1 MVALAVIA
9 STAFA
14 GAGANARSKL
24 KLVQLHPLVV
34 RGTAFRTGERVRVT
48 VYAKIAH
55 VQKTTASSSGAFRM
69 SFGNVAV
76 GRCSGF
82 RITAVG
88 NLGSRA
94 TLKRTP
100 LPACLPA

>member
-1 MVALAVIA
+1 MEAVA
-9 STAFA
+9 
-14 GAGANARSKL
+14 
-24 KLVQLHPLVV
+24 VV
-34 RGTAFRTGERVRVT
+34 SIERAERGTTQLDQFDCNDG
-48 VYAKIAH
+48 K
-55 VQKTTASSSGAFRM
+55 KTTASSSGAFRM
-69 SFGNVAV
+69 SFGNVAI

>member
-1 MVALAVIA
+1 
-9 STAFA
+9 
-14 GAGANARSKL
+14 
-24 KLVQLHPLVV
+24 
-34 RGTAFRTGERVRVT
+34 
-48 VYAKIAH
+48 
-55 VQKTTASSSGAFRM
+55 M